1 MNEREFDLKAST
13 RMFLAAYREKYR
25 IKRDIDETNLE
36 ILKVVQDMKGLSH
49 HGIEM
54 SPEQMRSSLPMPT
67 TTSPSTG
74 DERMLWLIEK
84 KDELEKKLDWLTYS
98 LLQAEKASLLC
109 PEDQSMLHDLYHTS
123 KSLDCIA
130 DEYGY
135 ARGKI
140 HSHLY
145 RELDKIL

>member
-1 MNEREFDLKAST
+1 
-13 RMFLAAYREKYR
+13 MFLAAYREKYR

-36 ILKVVQDMKGLSH
+36 ILKVVQDVKGLSH

-54 SPEQMRSSLPMPT
+54 TPEQMRSSLPTPT
-67 TTSPSTG
+67 ATSPSTG

-98 LLQAEKASLLC
+98 LLQSEKASLLC
-109 PEDQSMLHDLYHTS
+109 PEDQAMLHDLYHTS
-123 KSLDCIA
+123 KSLDSIA
-130 DEYGY
+130 EEYGY

>member
-1 MNEREFDLKAST
+1 
-13 RMFLAAYREKYR
+13 
-25 IKRDIDETNLE
+25 
-36 ILKVVQDMKGLSH
+36 
-49 HGIEM
+49 
-54 SPEQMRSSLPMPT
+54 MPKT
-67 TTSPSTG
+67 VSPSTG
-74 DERMLWLIEK
+74 DERMLWLIER
-84 KDELEKKLDWLTYS
+84 KDELEKKLDWLAYS

-123 KSLDCIA
+123 KSLDRIA
-130 DEYGY
+130 EEYGY